1 MLISSIIILSMSIQ
15 FVSSELKVIV
25 GGGICGLTLAQK
37 LLSSP
42 STLINN
48 SVIVLEKSRGYGGRM
63 ATRRLNS
70 DSTVLFD
77 HGAQFYSLKDDTKPL
92 HEQWS
97 QSSLSKHWY
106 STERGERYTG
116 TKGMST
122 LARHIGEQ
130 LDVKLE
136 HKVTKLERNT
146 NGNINKWTVHIE
158 NQPSIHCSTVVLTSP
173 LPQSLD
179 LLDNSDIPYDSSL
192 RDILYAKAIVALCT
206 INPTTLSSLVNKA
219 DDTTSILGQLN
230 KSYGSYTITDTTSG
244 IHNIVDQQHKGI
256 STNPAYS
263 IVMNPTF
270 SETYYTTPDDVVKE
284 RLIESLNALEPV
296 QTTVSGIGH
305 VHTQFSSLLT
315 IHEVKRWKYSHPI
328 KCYTKPYV
336 EVEEG
341 LYLAGDGMGG
351 GSVSGAVTS
360 SAELYKRLV
369 EGKATD

>member
-1 MLISSIIILSMSIQ
+1 MSIQ

-42 STLINN
+42 SSRLND

-70 DSTVLFD
+70 DATVLFD
-77 HGAQFYSLKDDTKPL
+77 HGAQFYSLKEDTKPL

-116 TKGMST
+116 TKGMSA

-130 LDVKLE
+130 LVVKLE

-146 NGNINKWTVHIE
+146 KGNTNKWTVHIE
-158 NQPSIHCSTVVLTSP
+158 NLPSIHCSTVVLTSP

-179 LLDNSDIPYDSSL
+179 LLDNSDITYDNSL
-192 RDILYAKAIVALCT
+192 KDIVYAKAIVALCT
-206 INPTTLSSLVNKA
+206 INPTTLTKLSSLASLVNKA
-219 DDTTSILGQLN
+219 DDTASILGQLN
-230 KSYGSYTITDTTSG
+230 KSYGSYTITDPASG

-270 SETYYTTPDDVVKE
+270 SEAYYSAPDDVVKE
-284 RLIESLNALEPV
+284 RLIESLNALEPL
-296 QTTVSGIGH
+296 QTNDSGTSN

-315 IHEVKRWKYSHPI
+315 IHEIKRWNYSHPF

-369 EGKATD
+369 DGKATD

>member
-1 MLISSIIILSMSIQ
+1 MSIQ

-37 LLSSP
+37 LLSSS

-63 ATRRLNS
+63 ATRRLHS

-77 HGAQFYSLKDDTKPL
+77 HGAQFYSLKEDTKPF
-92 HEQWS
+92 HEQWQ
-97 QSSLSKHWY
+97 QSLLSKQWY

-116 TKGMST
+116 TKGMSA

-146 NGNINKWTVHIE
+146 NGKANKWIVHIE
-158 NQPSIHCSTVVLTSP
+158 NLPSIQCSTVILTSP

-179 LLDNSDIPYDSSL
+179 LLDNSGIPYDNSL
-192 RDILYAKAIVALCT
+192 KDIIYAKAIVALCT
-206 INPTTLSSLVNKA
+206 INPTTLASLSSLVNKA

-230 KSYGSYTITDTTSG
+230 KSYGTYTITDPTSG

-270 SETYYTTPDDVVKE
+270 SETYYTASDDVVK
-284 RLIESLNALEPV
+284 
-296 QTTVSGIGH
+296 
-305 VHTQFSSLLT
+305 
-315 IHEVKRWKYSHPI
+315 
-328 KCYTKPYV
+328 
-336 EVEEG
+336 
-341 LYLAGDGMGG
+341 
-351 GSVSGAVTS
+351 
-360 SAELYKRLV
+360 
-369 EGKATD
+369 